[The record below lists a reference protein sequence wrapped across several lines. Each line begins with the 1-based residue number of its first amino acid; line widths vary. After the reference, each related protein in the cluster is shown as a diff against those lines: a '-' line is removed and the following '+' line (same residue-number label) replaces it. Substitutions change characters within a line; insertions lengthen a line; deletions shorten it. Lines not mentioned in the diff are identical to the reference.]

1 MKGTVMGMK
10 EGSRDSSKYE
20 HKLKMSNY
28 ARMER
33 MQHSVPESAK
43 EKFKRKPYQ
52 TGGKT
57 DG

>member
-1 MKGTVMGMK
+1 MKGI
-10 EGSRDSSKYE
+10 SHDSSKYE
-20 HKLKMSNY
+20 HKLKMNNY
-28 ARMER
+28 VRMER

-52 TGGKT
+52 TGGKA